1 MAEILSAMS
10 AKFSQTIGAH
20 KASHKGP
27 SSDGQEPDVFSAVLK
42 AQQAEPDADKALP
55 GLELKSGSL
64 KKTLLAASRPEQV
77 LDANSDA
84 SLKAA
89 SGLVAPTL
97 ALVSSAAPDA
107 ASAKATSEIDSS
119 GEVETKMKLAA
130 AGASLASSVNNET
143 NASSGSGLT
152 AGLVDSFK
160 PATAFSGEADSGVKM
175 AAAGASLASTGLGLT
190 AGLVDS
196 FKPETASSSETV
208 SGVKKAASG
217 ASFASAANMETD
229 VSAGLGLTAGL
240 MDSFKPATASSGEAE
255 SGVKMAAAGASFAS
269 AANMETD
276 VSAGSGPTAGLV
288 DLFKPTTSSSGEAG
302 TEVELAT
309 ASASLA
315 STADQ
320 EPDSSVGPQVVG
332 LVDSLKPTSVASGE
346 VEVGVELA
354 AASASLAST
363 ADQETDSSAGSG
375 QVAGLIDSVKPVST
389 ASGEVELEAVTPS
402 VSSPAAAAL
411 LNSASSGATAS
422 DSLQAA
428 KIPVSSLLRDE
439 QVKSVSVLSHNVDA
453 ESVLAP
459 QVAKSTLKSI
469 DQVRSE
475 GLLKASKEAK
485 LAANAADSGQVLPML
500 NAATK
505 ADVSTA
511 VDDVLSAAKLDS
523 TISPPLLTPTGL
535 RTEVGA
541 SSVNL
546 SASSFE
552 QVLRQSESKINAAIE
567 TPVRSAAFP
576 TELANK
582 VVWLVGRQGQF
593 AELSLNPPQMGALEV
608 RLTVSGGDATAHFF
622 SPNPVVREAID
633 AALPKLRELMA
644 QAGLSLG
651 EAEVRDHA
659 FSRQEHAETQRWASR
674 QDNDIV
680 TAPSVLAGIGGAR
693 ASGSGLVDLYV

>member
-27 SSDGQEPDVFSAVLK
+27 STDGQEPDVFSAVLK
-42 AQQAEPDADKALP
+42 ARQAEPDADKALP

-64 KKTLLAASRPEQV
+64 KKSLLAASRPEQV

-84 SLKAA
+84 GLKAA

-107 ASAKATSEIDSS
+107 ASAKATSEIDSA

-130 AGASLASSVNNET
+130 AGASLASSANKET
-143 NASSGSGLT
+143 NASSGSALA
-152 AGLVDSFK
+152 AGLV
-160 PATAFSGEADSGVKM
+160 
-175 AAAGASLASTGLGLT
+175 
-190 AGLVDS
+190 
-196 FKPETASSSETV
+196 
-208 SGVKKAASG
+208 
-217 ASFASAANMETD
+217 
-229 VSAGLGLTAGL
+229 
-240 MDSFKPATASSGEAE
+240 DSFKPATASSGEAE
-255 SGVKMAAAGASFAS
+255 SGLKMAASGASLAS

-276 VSAGSGPTAGLV
+276 VSAGSGSTAGLV

-320 EPDSSVGPQVVG
+320 EPDTSVGSQVVG

-375 QVAGLIDSVKPVST
+375 QVAGLIDSVKPVSA

-402 VSSPAAAAL
+402 VSSPAV
-411 LNSASSGATAS
+411 SSSATAS
-422 DSLQAA
+422 DTLQAA
-428 KIPVSSLLRDE
+428 KIQVSSLLRDE
-439 QVKSVSVLSHNVDA
+439 QVKSVSVLSHNADA

-535 RTEVGA
+535 RTEAGA

-582 VVWLVGRQGQF
+582 VVWLAGRQGQF

>member
-27 SSDGQEPDVFSAVLK
+27 STDGQEPDVFSAVLK
-42 AQQAEPDADKALP
+42 ARQAEPDADKALP

-64 KKTLLAASRPEQV
+64 KKSLLAASRPEQV

-84 SLKAA
+84 GLKAA

-107 ASAKATSEIDSS
+107 ALAKATSKIDSA

-130 AGASLASSVNNET
+130 AGASLASSANKET
-143 NASSGSGLT
+143 NASSGSALA

-160 PATAFSGEADSGVKM
+160 PAT
-175 AAAGASLASTGLGLT
+175 T
-190 AGLVDS
+190 
-196 FKPETASSSETV
+196 
-208 SGVKKAASG
+208 
-217 ASFASAANMETD
+217 
-229 VSAGLGLTAGL
+229 
-240 MDSFKPATASSGEAE
+240 SSGEAE
-255 SGVKMAAAGASFAS
+255 SGVKMAAAGASLTSAGLGLTAGLVDSFKPATASSGEAESGLKMAASGASLAS

-276 VSAGSGPTAGLV
+276 VSAGSGSTAGLV

-320 EPDSSVGPQVVG
+320 EPDTSVGSQVVG

-375 QVAGLIDSVKPVST
+375 QVAGLIDSVKPVS
-389 ASGEVELEAVTPS
+389 AALGEVELEAVTPS
-402 VSSPAAAAL
+402 VSSPAV
-411 LNSASSGATAS
+411 SSSATAS
-422 DSLQAA
+422 DTLQAA
-428 KIPVSSLLRDE
+428 KIQVSSLLRDE
-439 QVKSVSVLSHNVDA
+439 QVKSVSGFNHNADA

-535 RTEVGA
+535 RTEAGA

-582 VVWLVGRQGQF
+582 VVWLAGRQGQF

-659 FSRQEHAETQRWASR
+659 FSRQEQAETQRWASR

>member
-27 SSDGQEPDVFSAVLK
+27 STDGQEPDVFSAVLK
-42 AQQAEPDADKALP
+42 ARQAEPDADKALP

-64 KKTLLAASRPEQV
+64 KKSLLAASRPEQV

-84 SLKAA
+84 GLKAA

-107 ASAKATSEIDSS
+107 ASAKATSEIDSA

-130 AGASLASSVNNET
+130 AGASLASSANKET
-143 NASSGSGLT
+143 NASSGSALA
-152 AGLVDSFK
+152 AGLV
-160 PATAFSGEADSGVKM
+160 
-175 AAAGASLASTGLGLT
+175 
-190 AGLVDS
+190 
-196 FKPETASSSETV
+196 
-208 SGVKKAASG
+208 
-217 ASFASAANMETD
+217 
-229 VSAGLGLTAGL
+229 
-240 MDSFKPATASSGEAE
+240 DSFKPATASSGEAE
-255 SGVKMAAAGASFAS
+255 SGVKMAAAGASLAS

-276 VSAGSGPTAGLV
+276 VSAGSGSTAGLV

-320 EPDSSVGPQVVG
+320 EPDTSVGSQVVG
-332 LVDSLKPTSVASGE
+332 LVDSLTPTSVASGE

-375 QVAGLIDSVKPVST
+375 QVAGLIDSVKPVSA

-402 VSSPAAAAL
+402 VSSPAV
-411 LNSASSGATAS
+411 SSSATAS
-422 DSLQAA
+422 DTLQAA
-428 KIPVSSLLRDE
+428 KIQVSSLLRDE
-439 QVKSVSVLSHNVDA
+439 QVKSVSVLSHNADA
-453 ESVLAP
+453 ESVLVP

-535 RTEVGA
+535 RTEAGA

-582 VVWLVGRQGQF
+582 VVWLAGRQGQF